1 MPVLI
6 DNPYYNRFR
15 NYYRKIR
22 PKIEDRQTSAYFML
36 ILSFFALS
44 FFGIFAIRP
53 TLQTITELQ
62 KETSD
67 SQDVLKKLQEKKKN
81 LLALQTQ
88 YKMLE
93 TDIPIV
99 YAALPN
105 QIEAP
110 SFLLKVKTLAS
121 LNSLSIKSLQAAK
134 SPLSRDKTNLSPVFS
149 TFNLTLSGSYKNINN
164 FLVGLATL
172 DRIATFDNIE
182 ILRGTTT
189 QNEDLTLQLTGKIYA
204 LFD

>member
-1 MPVLI
+1 MPILI

-36 ILSFFALS
+36 ILSFFSLS

-53 TLQTITELQ
+53 TLQTITQLQ

-67 SQDVLKKLQEKKKN
+67 SKDVLRKLQEKKGN
-81 LLALQTQ
+81 LLKLQAQ
-88 YKMLE
+88 YRTLE
-93 TDIPIV
+93 NDIPIV
-99 YAALPN
+99 YTALPN

-110 SFLLKVKTLAS
+110 SFLLKMRTLANLNTLS
-121 LNSLSIKSLQAAK
+121 INSLQIAK
-134 SPLSRDKTNLSPVFS
+134 SPLSRDKTNLSPIFS
-149 TFNLTLSGSYKNINN
+149 TFNLTASGSYKNINN
-164 FLVGLATL
+164 FLVGLTSL

-182 ILRGTTT
+182 VLRGRAT
-189 QNEDLTLQLTGKIYA
+189 QDDNLTLQLTGKIYA